1 MSPERMPS
9 PSTYD
14 PCALSC
20 FRSHLPSSVGPSCLH
35 GSVLTPGEV
44 SVRQGECTEAEL
56 ASMIRHGMPAVG
68 GPHSC
73 WRRGP
78 DDQPQVIAVD
88 LHRSHAPGQ
97 ARRWPKL
104 SGIKDEVRAGVP
116 AVKEQPTSILYKEFY
131 VLKDSRHLP
140 SCLWSYSPLQEVGM
154 QTSLT
159 DEIQHE
165 TWEKSRI
172 STHDMRG

>member
-14 PCALSC
+14 PCALPC

-88 LHRSHAPGQ
+88 LHRS
-97 ARRWPKL
+97 
-104 SGIKDEVRAGVP
+104 
-116 AVKEQPTSILYKEFY
+116 

>member
-88 LHRSHAPGQ
+88 LHRS
-97 ARRWPKL
+97 
-104 SGIKDEVRAGVP
+104 
-116 AVKEQPTSILYKEFY
+116 
-131 VLKDSRHLP
+131 VL
-140 SCLWSYSPLQEVGM
+140 